1 MSDYLFFNHYF
12 QNFLKNMKNF
22 TLVLS
27 QNEIKILDPSQ
38 ALKIKGGAPGG
49 NGNGNNGN
57 GNGNNGCPPPWMT

>member
-1 MSDYLFFNHYF
+1 
-12 QNFLKNMKNF
+12 MKNF